1 MNYGKFIQP
10 RAFAKAGTYV
20 RDPKNA
26 VEGGDMSGYGGMYQ
40 TRGVDLEC
48 VWLSARGVTKDVYIA
63 FDFGS
68 VVRLGYMCV
77 WNMNQTDGFGA
88 GVKNAKIYYGYDGEE

>member
-20 RDPKNA
+20 RDPQNA
-26 VEGGDMSGYGGMYQ
+26 VEGGDMSGYGGMNQ

-48 VWLSARGVTKDVYIA
+48 VWLSARIY
-63 FDFGS
+63 
-68 VVRLGYMCV
+68 VRMEYES
-77 WNMNQTDGFGA
+77 DGRLRRGC
-88 GVKNAKIYYGYDGEE
+88 